1 MKLVFMFSGQGS
13 QYYGMG
19 RELYRTEPEFRRRL
33 DWAGELAAPWLGGRR
48 LADILYE
55 AGAGLDRPFDRTLE
69 AAPAL
74 YAIQYALAQVLLE
87 RGYQPDYLLGYSLG
101 EFVAGAVAGV
111 YPFEI
116 GLELVAGHAAM
127 LDRLAEPA
135 SMLAVLAEPGL
146 LAERPGLPEGVWI
159 GCRNFSKHFVVAGV
173 RPRLEALSESLRR
186 LGVIHQLLPIGYG
199 FHSPLIDPI
208 ATEFKALVNGHGL
221 RPPRV
226 PIISCAYRRVLRAA
240 DLGAD
245 YYWAVLRDPVGFQAT
260 AEDFEVAHGPC
271 VFADLGPSGTLAG
284 FVRYCLAAD
293 SGSAIG
299 YAMDAYGNNARTLAA
314 LETKLEAF
322 RVPLIAF

>member
-19 RELYRTEPEFRRRL
+19 RELYRTEPAFRRRL

-48 LADILYE
+48 LADIIF
-55 AGAGLDRPFDRTLE
+55 GAGLDQPFDRTLE

-74 YAIQYALAQVLLE
+74 YAIQYALAQVLLG

-111 YPFEI
+111 YSFEA
-116 GLELVAGHAAM
+116 GLALVVGHAAL

-135 SMLAVLAEPGL
+135 SMLAVLAGPGL
-146 LAERPGLPEGVWI
+146 VAEQPGLFEGVWV
-159 GCRNFSKHFVVAGV
+159 GCQNFSKHFVVAGV
-173 RPRLEALSESLRR
+173 RPRLAALSESLRR

-208 ATEFKALVNGHGL
+208 AMEFKALANGYAL
-221 RPPRV
+221 RSPRV
-226 PIISCAYRRVLRAA
+226 PIISCAYRRVLAAA
-240 DLGAD
+240 DLGSD
-245 YYWAVLRDPVGFQAT
+245 YYWAVLRERVGFQAT
-260 AEDFEVAHGPC
+260 VENFEAVHGPC
-271 VFADLGPSGTLAG
+271 WFADLGPSGTLAG

-293 SGSAIG
+293 SGSATG
-299 YAMDAYGNNARTLAA
+299 YALDAYGNNAQTLAA
-314 LETKLEAF
+314 LEDKLAAF
-322 RVPLIAF
+322 RETLIAF